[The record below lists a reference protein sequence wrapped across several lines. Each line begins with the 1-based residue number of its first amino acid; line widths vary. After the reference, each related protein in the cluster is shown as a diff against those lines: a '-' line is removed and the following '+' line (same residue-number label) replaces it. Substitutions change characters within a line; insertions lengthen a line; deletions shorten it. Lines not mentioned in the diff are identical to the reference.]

1 MSGTQLTVT
10 LSGGG
15 PDDARAVVRA
25 LEGTFG
31 APDELPA
38 DGNAT
43 VHTATF
49 DGESGAGSA
58 GSGAGSAGGDGKA
71 SRRLSAPVTVT
82 VQGSPEAVRRASDTL
97 TQVFTARDD
106 GAASG
111 DQEQER
117 QLLLEP

>member
-15 PDDARAVVRA
+15 ADDARAVVRA

-31 APDELPA
+31 APDERPA
-38 DGNAT
+38 DENAT

-49 DGESGAGSA
+49 GGEAQAGPADGGGQGA
-58 GSGAGSAGGDGKA
+58 D
-71 SRRLSAPVTVT
+71 RLSAPVTVT

-97 TQVFTARDD
+97 TAAFTARDD

>member
-15 PDDARAVVRA
+15 ADDARAVVRA

-31 APDELPA
+31 SPDELPA
-38 DGNAT
+38 DENAT
-43 VHTATF
+43 VHMATF
-49 DGESGAGSA
+49 DGEKDAGPADGGAGS
-58 GSGAGSAGGDGKA
+58 G
-71 SRRLSAPVTVT
+71 RLSAPVTVT

-97 TQVFTARDD
+97 TRAFTARDD

>member
-15 PDDARAVVRA
+15 ADDARAVVRA

-31 APDELPA
+31 SPDELPA
-38 DGNAT
+38 DETAT

-49 DGESGAGSA
+49 DAETDAGP
-58 GSGAGSAGGDGKA
+58 AGGDGAA
-71 SRRLSAPVTVT
+71 SGRLSAPVTVT

-97 TQVFTARDD
+97 TRAFTARDD

>member
-1 MSGTQLTVT
+1 MSDTQLTVT

-15 PDDARAVVRA
+15 TDDARAVVRA

-38 DGNAT
+38 DGSAT

-49 DGESGAGSA
+49 DGEGGAGSA
-58 GSGAGSAGGDGKA
+58 DGDAKA
-71 SRRLSAPVTVT
+71 SGRLSAPVTVT

-97 TQVFTARDD
+97 TRAFTARDD

>member
-15 PDDARAVVRA
+15 ADDARTVVRA

-31 APDELPA
+31 SPDEFPA
-38 DGNAT
+38 DEKAT

-49 DGESGAGSA
+49 DGEADA
-58 GSGAGSAGGDGKA
+58 GSGGGGEGPG
-71 SRRLSAPVTVT
+71 RLSAPVTVT

-97 TQVFTARDD
+97 TRTFTARDD
-106 GAASG
+106 GVASG

-117 QLLLEP
+117 ELLLEP

>member
-15 PDDARAVVRA
+15 TDDARAVVRA

-38 DGNAT
+38 DGGAT

-49 DGESGAGSA
+49 AGESGAGSA
-58 GSGAGSAGGDGKA
+58 GGDAGPSG
-71 SRRLSAPVTVT
+71 RLSAPVTVT

-97 TQVFTARDD
+97 TRAFTARDD

>member
-15 PDDARAVVRA
+15 AGDARAVVRA

-31 APDELPA
+31 APDEFPA
-38 DGNAT
+38 DENAT

-49 DGESGAGSA
+49 DGDAPSGRAGSDGEDG
-58 GSGAGSAGGDGKA
+58 GS
-71 SRRLSAPVTVT
+71 LSAPVTVT

-97 TQVFTARDD
+97 ARAFTARDD

>member
-10 LSGGG
+10 LSGSGA
-15 PDDARAVVRA
+15 DDARAVVRA

-31 APDELPA
+31 SPDELPA
-38 DGNAT
+38 DENAT

-49 DGESGAGSA
+49 DGETDAGP
-58 GSGAGSAGGDGKA
+58 GDGA
-71 SRRLSAPVTVT
+71 APGRLSAPVTVT
-82 VQGSPEAVRRASDTL
+82 VQGSPRAVRRASDTL
-97 TQVFTARDD
+97 TRAFTARDD

>member
-15 PDDARAVVRA
+15 ADDARAVVRA

-31 APDELPA
+31 SPDELPA
-38 DGNAT
+38 DENAT

-49 DGESGAGSA
+49 DGETDARPADGDGAGS
-58 GSGAGSAGGDGKA
+58 G
-71 SRRLSAPVTVT
+71 RLSAPVTVT

-97 TQVFTARDD
+97 TRAFTARDD

>member
-15 PDDARAVVRA
+15 TANARAVVRA

-38 DGNAT
+38 DENAT
-43 VHTATF
+43 VHMATF
-49 DGESGAGSA
+49 GDAE
-58 GSGAGSAGGDGKA
+58 AGGAPSAAA
-71 SRRLSAPVTVT
+71 SAERLSAPVTVT
-82 VQGSPEAVRRASDTL
+82 VQGTPEAVRRASDTL
-97 TQVFTARDD
+97 TRTFTARDD
-106 GAASG
+106 GVASG

-117 QLLLEP
+117 QLLLVP

>member
-15 PDDARAVVRA
+15 ADDARTVVRA

-31 APDELPA
+31 APDEFPA
-38 DGNAT
+38 DENAT

-49 DGESGAGSA
+49 DGEAPSGRGDNGGEGGGEGGGS
-58 GSGAGSAGGDGKA
+58 
-71 SRRLSAPVTVT
+71 LSAPVTVT

-97 TQVFTARDD
+97 ARAFTARDD

-117 QLLLEP
+117 QLLLVP

>member
-15 PDDARAVVRA
+15 ADDARAVVRA

-31 APDELPA
+31 SPDELPA
-38 DGNAT
+38 DENAT

-49 DGESGAGSA
+49 DADAGP
-58 GSGAGSAGGDGKA
+58 AGGDGA
-71 SRRLSAPVTVT
+71 GSGRLSAPVTVT

-97 TQVFTARDD
+97 TRAFTARDD
-106 GAASG
+106 GVASG

>member
-15 PDDARAVVRA
+15 ADDARAVVRA

-31 APDELPA
+31 APDERPA
-38 DGNAT
+38 DENAT

-49 DGESGAGSA
+49 DGERDGGSA
-58 GSGAGSAGGDGKA
+58 GNGEEGAG
-71 SRRLSAPVTVT
+71 RLSAPVSVT

-97 TQVFTARDD
+97 ARVFTARDD

-117 QLLLEP
+117 QLLLVP